1 MFPAGNGDGG
11 FNEVNGA
18 AMLGCMDVSSPHH
31 RNTVQS
37 MPPLQQSSQ
46 SRRIS
51 GGSGCGGDQRP
62 YSEILRSA
70 TVPLDTSLNSSEH
83 FNAGKSAGSG
93 KGTGTGKGTS
103 STTTTSTPIYL
114 KHISLPGDGGGGS
127 QSSGNG
133 GGVIP
138 TSPPPTKPPPRLVP
152 QVSLQEH
159 RGKRKYKF
167 MQKPCYSCDDA
178 SGDILSQSLTSLPSS
193 STGGGG
199 AINLNILRSRSK
211 SGVGGSPFFLPS
223 SNSFDSP
230 LSTYKQQQQQAG
242 DWDGEDYRGE
252 HDDDGASSIFSDRS
266 TTSSNNPGETYL
278 AKTIRESPRF
288 DFPPSKIHSV
298 QESPRRKMSGGAA
311 AGPGGK
317 TRSASTP
324 VSVEQLSRLS
334 ACFSVHDRCSS
345 ETEVDADNFR
355 ERSRNHVAA
364 DEKSKWSE

>member
-70 TVPLDTSLNSSEH
+70 TVPL
-83 FNAGKSAGSG
+83 
-93 KGTGTGKGTS
+93 
-103 STTTTSTPIYL
+103 
-114 KHISLPGDGGGGS
+114 GGS
-127 QSSGNG
+127 QSGGNG

-138 TSPPPTKPPPRLVP
+138 TSPPPTKPPPRLVT
-152 QVSLQEH
+152 QVSPQEH

-199 AINLNILRSRSK
+199 AINVNMLRSRSK
-211 SGVGGSPFFLPS
+211 SGVGGSSGSPFFLPS

-355 ERSRNHVAA
+355 ERSRNHVGA
-364 DEKSKWSE
+364 DEKSKWSERRRSVSCSGNEFVFDEKMLYIDGGSY